1 MEDSAGSSS
10 GLAEASVLIPFP
22 DSRRDRLAPVM
33 FQRRELDQILHVYS
47 LMVGAGAWRDYAI
60 DALRDRA
67 VFSVFRRA
75 SEVPLFRIE
84 KNPKLARKQGAYSVI
99 NTGGMVLKRGHDLGA
114 VLKVFDKLL
123 KAATPA

>member
-1 MEDSAGSSS
+1 MEDGS
-10 GLAEASVLIPFP
+10 GGFGETAEASTLIPFP
-22 DSRRDRLAPVM
+22 AGARDRNVPVM
-33 FQRRELDQILHVYS
+33 FQRRELDQILHIYS

-67 VFSVFRRA
+67 VFSVFRRS

-84 KNPKLARKQGAYSVI
+84 KNPKLSRKQGAYSVI
-99 NTGGMVLKRGHDLGA
+99 NTGGMVLRRGHDLGA

-123 KAATPA
+123 